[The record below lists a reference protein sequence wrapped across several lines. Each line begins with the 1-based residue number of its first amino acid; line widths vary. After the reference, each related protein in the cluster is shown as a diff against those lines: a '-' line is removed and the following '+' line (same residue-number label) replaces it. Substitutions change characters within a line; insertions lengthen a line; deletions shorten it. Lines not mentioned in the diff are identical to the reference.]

1 MLLFDLLLQRVVDLN
16 ALARQHGDL
25 TVLHV
30 RDVARVLDNGR
41 HVGGEEVAALAVAE
55 QQRRVLARGDDAVRA
70 VGAEHT
76 EGVRTLD
83 AAQHAAHGLQ
93 KVVTLVVV
101 EFQQLRHDLG
111 IGLGLEL
118 DALTDQK
125 FLDLD
130 VVFDDAVVDDGELAV
145 FAHVG
150 VRVDDV
156 RRAVRRP
163 AGVTK
168 TDAALEVR
176 AAVDLFA
183 EDLEPAHRFF
193 DLQLSLR
200 RDDGH
205 ARGVIPAVFQMRE
218 PVQQD
223 GGRLFLTNESNDSAH
238 MITFSF

>member
-1 MLLFDLLLQRVVDLN
+1 M
-16 ALARQHGDL
+16 A
-25 TVLHV
+25 
-30 RDVARVLDNGR
+30 
-41 HVGGEEVAALAVAE
+41 
-55 QQRRVLARGDDAVRA
+55 
-70 VGAEHT
+70 
-76 EGVRTLD
+76 
-83 AAQHAAHGLQ
+83 
-93 KVVTLVVV
+93 LVVV

-111 IGLGLEL
+111 IGLGLEP

-168 TDAALEVR
+168 ADAALEVR
-176 AAVDLFA
+176 AAVDLLA
-183 EDLEPAHRFF
+183 EDLEPAHRFL

-200 RDDGH
+200 RDDGTPRSH
-205 ARGVIPAVFQMRE
+205 IRGIPDARAI
-218 PVQQD
+218 QQN
-223 GGRLFLTNESNDSAH
+223 GGRLFPTNESNDSAH
-238 MITFSF
+238 IITFSF